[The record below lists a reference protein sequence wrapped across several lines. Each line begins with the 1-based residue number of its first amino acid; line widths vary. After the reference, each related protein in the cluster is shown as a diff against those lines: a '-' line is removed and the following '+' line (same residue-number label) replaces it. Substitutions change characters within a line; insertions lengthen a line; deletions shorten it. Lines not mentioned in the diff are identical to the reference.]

1 MQIYSLLA
9 INNTYLTLNTPMQH
23 WFIKFSQVLIK
34 DIVSLE
40 IVLYI
45 TSILVWLYMV
55 IVGRSVH
62 SEYDCGEFRVNIDS
76 SAVGRTLYPGQL
88 FSQGSSA
95 CFKTSRLYNND
106 FQSPVS
112 RFNDNLRMT

>member
-1 MQIYSLLA
+1 MG
-9 INNTYLTLNTPMQH
+9 
-23 WFIKFSQVLIK
+23 
-34 DIVSLE
+34 IVSFE

-55 IVGRSVH
+55 IVCRSVH

-112 RFNDNLRMT
+112 RFNDNKFENDLTILYFMFCVSPKLRLLNCLEFIN